1 MADLTRRTFVTGML
15 AGPVAAWAQDWP
27 TRQLTIIAPF
37 PAGGSVDVIARLVQP
52 GLQQALG
59 CNVIIENKAGAQGSI
74 GTALAA
80 KAAPDGGTW
89 VIVFDTH
96 AVNPALQTLPFDTE
110 KDLAPVL
117 LIGTAPHILAC
128 HPSRSFQSFADL
140 VAAAKPK
147 PGAITFASIGVGSLG
162 HLTVALLS
170 KRAGISLT
178 HVAYRG
184 GAPAMNDAI
193 GGHVDLI
200 VGSTALVNPQVQA
213 GNLRALLQTGSA
225 RQPALAGVPTAIEAG
240 FDGLVSNAWWAV
252 FTPSGTPPALIE
264 RFRAAMV
271 AVIKDEHVSKQ
282 LTDKQQINLSLGGPE
297 VLRPFVT
304 EQARLWGEVVRDNG
318 IKVGN

>member
-1 MADLTRRTFVTGML
+1 MPVMSRRVFVAGVL
-15 AGPVAAWAQDWP
+15 ASPAAAWGQEWP
-27 TRQLTIIAPF
+27 TRQITLIAPF
-37 PAGGSVDVIARLVQP
+37 PAGGSVDVIARLVQS

-59 CNVIIENKAGAQGSI
+59 STVIIENKAGAQGSI
-74 GTALAA
+74 GTAAAA

-96 AVNPALQTLPFDTE
+96 AVNPALQNLPFDTE
-110 KDLAPVL
+110 KDFAPVL

-140 VAAAKPK
+140 VAAAKEK

-162 HLTVALLS
+162 HLTMVLLG

-184 GAPAMNDAI
+184 GGPAMNDAI

-200 VGSTALVNPQVQA
+200 VGSTALVNPQVQS
-213 GNLRALLQTGSA
+213 GNLRPLLQTGTI
-225 RQPALAGVPTAIEAG
+225 RQPALAGVPTAMESG

-252 FTPSGTPPALIE
+252 FAPKGTPATLIE
-264 RFRAAMV
+264 RFRAALV
-271 AVIKDEHVSKQ
+271 GVIKDERVSKQ
-282 LTDKQQINLSLGGPE
+282 LIDNQQINLSLGGPE
-297 VLRPFVT
+297 VLQPFVA
-304 EQARLWGEVVRDNG
+304 EQTKLWGEVVRENG
-318 IKVGN
+318 IKLGN